1 MEPQPPFD
9 ETPFDEA
16 RRRHAQ
22 GEAPDGIAAALR
34 ARGLDDESARVLVN
48 SLPGARVPSQLPEAN
63 VSLTTNPLAPGLFSL
78 TELGLSGDDAV
89 VGAYWLT
96 LGLGLAVVVSLVLF
110 LPMPELFGEEGPSQ
124 GFLVIVDDVLPPVG
138 FSLVA
143 LSLARGWYLVLRS
156 KRVRLRRR
164 PSPGGP

>member
-1 MEPQPPFD
+1 MELPPPAP
-9 ETPFDEA
+9 ETPFEEA
-16 RRRHAQ
+16 RRRQAA
-22 GEAPDGIAAALR
+22 GERPDAIAAALR
-34 ARGLDDESARVLVN
+34 SRGLDDESARVLVN

-78 TELGLSGDDAV
+78 SELGLSGDDVV

-96 LGLGLAVVVSLVLF
+96 FGLALAVVVSVVLF
-110 LPMPELFGEEGPSQ
+110 LPMPELFGEAGPSE
-124 GFLVIVDDVLPPVG
+124 GFLVIVDEVLPPVG

-156 KRVRLRRR
+156 RRVRLRRR
-164 PSPGGP
+164 PAP